1 MGNNNLHV
9 CRKLIFRQMKT
20 YKKQNLLLVFTI
32 LLICMVY
39 TLLFLFQKGE
49 ERAYF
54 FKYQQT
60 FGSESQIVYRNLTEV
75 QAEALLQQEN
85 VKKSVRLQPLG
96 RLGGEI
102 LEYRQPYLAA
112 VNDAYA
118 KTVFCAPTEG
128 RMPKKAGEI
137 ALDTMTLDSLGLPHK
152 LGTEFEVL
160 WTKEGEEVVQ
170 EAVFTLCGFWNGQ
183 PFKGETYAWI
193 TEKTAEG
200 LSPGYRENIQEN
212 EILGV
217 DVYQTDKLEEKA
229 VSMAQKAGI
238 SEEQVFVNL
247 AYNQVNQEKT
257 EEKLRSYV
265 IFALFA
271 FGAGFLMLHSIFL
284 VSAEDREQ
292 QMAAMKALGMT
303 PRQSMRFLLEHAF
316 WLCAAGVPLGCLGA
330 GWIFQNFGNKIL
342 EILISTNPGLSA
354 FSFLPVAKGGVLA
367 LFTVIAAVLYDNWR
381 LFFKT
386 PTEIFA
392 EREKKRQR
400 KRKSWKTVSIGRM
413 AWLSVGEVK
422 GSFFA
427 CMLLLFLSSFFL
439 CSVFIRYISYDVD
452 YYLKEVAASDYT
464 VADASCASRN
474 QRYNEAAGGISEEM
488 VENLRQLPG
497 VEKFGETLSHE
508 VQLTADEALYQTITD
523 FYHGPCDYDPDI
535 SRKESMEGDP
545 DWIAGIEKFEKEK
558 TYTSVLYGTEGYGLE
573 FMTMPHYLL
582 DGAFDAEKY
591 ASGDYVIA
599 VGASAAAWISAA
611 PAGSKI
617 QIEDKT
623 FTVMMTVQDPAMFPM
638 GSNSKEAAFSLNYL
652 MPPQALRDLY
662 PHLSVRQINF
672 NVEESQKAAVEKI
685 LKNYEAEGKIAV
697 ERREETEQAFA
708 QETFLSISVQ
718 LVTGLFLFL
727 IAVLS
732 YGNLLMNRMMLRKRI
747 FALYQ
752 GLGMD
757 LPGVRRMV
765 LYEGLIYGAGSILAV
780 FPAVALL
787 LWYGMPLYYES
798 DAAYI
803 HSIDWA
809 VTYEFSLL
817 PLFVTGG
824 VLLLISLLLPQL
836 CLMGMEKKS
845 ITERLR
851 NIE

>member
-1 MGNNNLHV
+1 MENNNLHV

-49 ERAYF
+49 EWAYF

-170 EAVFTLCGFWNGQ
+170 EAVFMLCGFWNGQ
-183 PFKGETYAWI
+183 PFQGETYAWI

-229 VSMAQKAGI
+229 VSMAKKAVI

-271 FGAGFLMLHSIFL
+271 FG
-284 VSAEDREQ
+284 VSGGRLDFSELREQ
-292 QMAAMKALGMT
+292 NSGDTHKYESRT
-303 PRQSMRFLLEHAF
+303 FCFFFP
-316 WLCAAGVPLGCLGA
+316 AGGKRRSIGTFYRDCGCSL
-330 GWIFQNFGNKIL
+330 
-342 EILISTNPGLSA
+342 
-354 FSFLPVAKGGVLA
+354 
-367 LFTVIAAVLYDNWR
+367 WR

-685 LKNYEAEGKIAV
+685 LKTYEAEGKIAV

-718 LVTGLFLFL
+718 FVTGLFLFL

-732 YGNLLMNRMMLRKRI
+732 YGNLLMNRMMLRKRT

-803 HSIDWA
+803 YSIDWA